1 MSTIARIIVV
11 ILVLVVVII
20 GASLFLNRTDGRT
33 TGEKVGDVID
43 AVPVVVESAAA
54 EFSES
59 SPLAKA
65 EDALEKAGNA
75 AESAMSKAG
84 REAREATSETSAD
97 IKAARDKQK
106 QQDKTDKH
114 NP

>member
-1 MSTIARIIVV
+1 MNTIARIIVV
-11 ILVLVVVII
+11 ILILVVVIA
-20 GASLFLNRTDGRT
+20 GASIFLNRTDGRT
-33 TGEKVGDVID
+33 TGEKVGEAID

-65 EDALEKAGNA
+65 EDALENAGDA
-75 AESAMSKAG
+75 AESAMSKVG
-84 REAREATSETSAD
+84 KEAREAASETSAD

-106 QQDKTDKH
+106 QQEKAEKRD
-114 NP
+114 P